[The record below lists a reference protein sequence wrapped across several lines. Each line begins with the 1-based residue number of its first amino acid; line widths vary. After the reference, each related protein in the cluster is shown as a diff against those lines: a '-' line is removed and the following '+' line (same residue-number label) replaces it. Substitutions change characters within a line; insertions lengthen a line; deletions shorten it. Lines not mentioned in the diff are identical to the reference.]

1 MELLAL
7 ACESPAGRFRWQNQV
22 NLLDSGDRIK
32 SELKQGLFQQA
43 MGEVPTFVL
52 SYYTF
57 LLLDLKSAVS

>member
-1 MELLAL
+1 M
-7 ACESPAGRFRWQNQV
+7 

-57 LLLDLKSAVS
+57 LLLDLKSAVSEQFLKRIAE